1 MNGPKVDKST
11 TKTCFVI
18 APIGGVGTEIRIRS
32 DKVLKHIVA
41 PAAIECGYAPVL
53 EPTRYRNPGIIT
65 SQVIQHIVE
74 DPLVIAD
81 LTGPN
86 ANVFYELAIRH
97 AFRMPVV
104 QIIDAAEP
112 IPFDVAA
119 SRTIAFDYRDLDS
132 AESARKEIA
141 RQIRAVEK
149 SRDVDNPLTVAVE
162 LQSLRKSDN
171 PLEKSAADIM
181 AMLSELMGAV
191 NEIQRNTRT
200 EPVSAWTF
208 NPVAGKGKSGW
219 ITGTDLVDPA
229 ALRQFFEMH
238 PTANP
243 TKPDKPEKGK

>member
-1 MNGPKVDKST
+1 MNGPKVDKSIK
-11 TKTCFVI
+11 KTCFVV

-41 PAAIECGYAPVL
+41 PAAIECGY
-53 EPTRYRNPGIIT
+53 EPLRADQISEPGIIT

-104 QIIDAAEP
+104 QIIDAAES

-132 AESARKEIA
+132 AELARKEIA
-141 RQIRAVEK
+141 RQIRAVENNP
-149 SRDVDNPLTVAVE
+149 RDVDNPLTVAVE

-181 AMLSELMGAV
+181 AMC
-191 NEIQRNTRT
+191 
-200 EPVSAWTF
+200 
-208 NPVAGKGKSGW
+208 
-219 ITGTDLVDPA
+219 
-229 ALRQFFEMH
+229 
-238 PTANP
+238 
-243 TKPDKPEKGK
+243 